1 MNEEINKENICGEI
15 ELLIDEQ
22 IEGMISLS
30 DKQKMEIHIADCPGC
45 KEYLKKTLETLY
57 NLDKLNSK
65 YGSLQKSDQENIWE
79 NVSDKI
85 NFSEHSD
92 KIISQNENTANTYT
106 IFRKKYVWISG
117 IAAVIAIL
125 FIFYAVKNWDFRQ
138 GNDSLQYSF
147 GLPTYWKVVS
157 VKGSPKINDMN
168 MVSSDSIKEGQWI
181 TTDSVSIAE
190 LIIADIGKVT
200 IEPDSK
206 VILVKGADSTR
217 QIFVEYG
224 MVNTE
229 TQNGDNRAFKVG
241 IPSAV
246 AENKGG
252 SYSLKIDKNGDG
264 MIVVKSGK
272 VDVLSTNKNAIVP
285 AGNIVMTKNGLGV
298 GTPFNEQSSPGFKNA
313 LFNYDFGNCNDA
325 CMNIIIDNAK
335 MTDAVSLINILN
347 GSKAVNETKEEIYNK
362 VANLIPPRA
371 PVHKDSLEFFDE
383 KELEI
388 WIDDIQK
395 KIETDL
401 KGSLE
406 RLEENLSKYK
416 DDMEK
421 FYFDSAKFYFL
432 PENFDFTEIPE
443 VPEVPEDYENYKFK
457 YSSDSAYFNSEEM
470 KKEMEKMKKEIDES
484 NKFNKEELDRE
495 MEQMDKELKELNKK
509 LKENIYFNNEEFKKE
524 MERVKEEMKRS
535 VKEYKFNEKYKFNED
550 DNKDNTDYN
559 SKDTENS
566 DIPEAPKEPDIP
578 PDGENK

>member
-1 MNEEINKENICGEI
+1 MTEEINKENICGEI

-30 DKQKMEIHIADCPGC
+30 DKQKMEIHVADCPGC
-45 KEYLKKTLETLY
+45 KEYLKNTLETI
-57 NLDKLNSK
+57 NSLDKLNSK
-65 YGSLQKSDQENIWE
+65 NLSLQKNDQEKMWE
-79 NVSDKI
+79 SISDKI

-92 KIISQNENTANTYT
+92 KVNSQNEKSANSYS
-106 IFRKKYVWISG
+106 IFRKKYAWISG
-117 IAAVIAIL
+117 IAAAIAVV
-125 FIFYAVKNWDFRQ
+125 FIIYAVKNWDFSQ
-138 GNDSLQYSF
+138 GKDSLSYSF

-168 MVSSDSIKEGQWI
+168 IVSSDSVKEGQWI

-206 VILVKGADSTR
+206 VILVKGADSTQ

-229 TQNGDNRAFKVG
+229 NKSGDNRSFKVG

-272 VDVLSTNKNAIVP
+272 VDVLSANKNAIVP

-313 LFNYDFGNCNDA
+313 LFNFDFGNCNDA
-325 CMNIIIDNAK
+325 CMNVIIKNAK
-335 MTDAVSLINILN
+335 MTDAVSLLNILN
-347 GSKAVNETKEEIYNK
+347 GGKAVTETKEEIYNK
-362 VANLIPPRA
+362 VVTLIPPRA

-388 WIDDIQK
+388 WIDDIQQ

-406 RLEENLSKYK
+406 KLEADLLKYK
-416 DDMEK
+416 DDIQK
-421 FYFDSAKFYFL
+421 FYFDSAKFYFF
-432 PENFDFTEIPE
+432 PENFDFTETPGVPHTPE
-443 VPEVPEDYENYKFK
+443 TYENNYYYK
-457 YSSDSAYFNSEEM
+457 YSDDSVKFNSEEM
-470 KKEMEKMKKEIDES
+470 KREMEELKKEIKES
-484 NKFNKEELDRE
+484 NKYNKEELDRE
-495 MEQMDKELKELNKK
+495 MEQLNKELQELNKE

-524 MERVKEEMKRS
+524 MEKVKEDIQRS
-535 VKEYKFNEKYKFNED
+535 VKEYKSNQNYKFKEGDSNED
-550 DNKDNTDYN
+550 SDEG

-566 DIPEAPKEPDIP
+566 GVPEAPDPPEDP
-578 PDGENK
+578 PDNK